1 MEEVAAADSLRFPFP
16 EHKGYLGF
24 MEMLDVDQEFLS
36 QFDVFSTSSLSSS
49 LISNPIENLEI
60 WNQWPTTPNY
70 SSSISSTSSE
80 IVNDEVIE
88 PKLEREK
95 KQHSRQTLKTDKQ
108 SKTRKT
114 SRKKKDQEPRFAFMT
129 KSEVDHLEDGYR
141 WRKYGQKAVK
151 NSPYPRSYY
160 RCTNVA
166 CNVKKRVERYL
177 KDSSIV
183 VTTYE
188 GQHTHSSPNNMART
202 TFFPPPISTALYNG
216 SAMFTTA
223 TTTPSLFHYQNGHNS
238 NFINHPKSF
247 VASSFHP
254 PCDVASSNHAN
265 QFFAAT
271 INHRLFQ
278 DIAPFQ
284 YNELAWRDCSISQ
297 NPT

>member
-1 MEEVAAADSLRFPFP
+1 MDEVAAADSLQFPFL
-16 EHKGYLGF
+16 ENQSCLRF
-24 MEMLDVDQEFLS
+24 MELIAVDQEFSS
-36 QFDVFSTSSLSSS
+36 QFDVFSLSSLSSS
-49 LISNPIENLEI
+49 LITNPVENLEI
-60 WNQWPTTPNY
+60 GNQWPTTSNY
-70 SSSISSTSSE
+70 SSSSE

-88 PKLEREK
+88 PKLEREE

-108 SKTRKT
+108 MKTKKMT
-114 SRKKKDQEPRFAFMT
+114 RKKKDQEPRFAFMT

-151 NSPYPRSYY
+151 NNPYPRSYY
-160 RCTNVA
+160 RCTSVA

-177 KDSSIV
+177 KDPSIV

-188 GQHTHSSPNNMART
+188 GQHTHPSPNMTRT
-202 TFFPPPISTALYNG
+202 TFFPPPISTTLYNG

-238 NFINHPKSF
+238 NFINHPKGF

-254 PCDVASSNHAN
+254 PCDVAPSNHAN

-284 YNELAWRDCSISQ
+284 YEELTWRDCSISQ